1 MILFCEFLFFFFF
14 CLACP
19 VHSHLMRYVDEAD
32 NSSDHDIYEFKA
44 KTEAKTESSGS
55 VTSSSVSSSGWN
67 TPLER

>member
-1 MILFCEFLFFFFF
+1 
-14 CLACP
+14 
-19 VHSHLMRYVDEAD
+19 MRYVDEAD